1 MQAVPFKQVQVL
13 ALQLSLVLLLSRVL
27 RPFLLCSKA
36 KPLTTVSTYYREFH
50 DFGMLRCSSSA
61 EASNE

>member
-13 ALQLSLVLLLSRVL
+13 ALQLSLGLLLSRAL

-36 KPLTTVSTYYREFH
+36 KPLTTVSTYYRECH
-50 DFGMLRCSSSA
+50 DFDLW
-61 EASNE
+61 